1 MAYFVFSEETKMSLL
16 EKLEKTN
23 PKRNVVF
30 TAVETLTD
38 PTEMK
43 QFYSEY
49 VAHLKE
55 NGDSE
60 EVRQDPESVANSN
73 IGYIVR
79 YYNRETADRWMN
91 TIPSVSHPIFGKDI
105 FSVTPEQAF
114 NAGKLA
120 STEGTEKA
128 KDYIQESR
136 K

>member
-1 MAYFVFSEETKMSLL
+1 MSLL
-16 EKLEKTN
+16 KKLEKTN

-43 QFYSEY
+43 QFYNEY
-49 VAHLKE
+49 VTYLRE

-60 EVRQDPESVANSN
+60 KVRQDPESVANSN
-73 IGYIVR
+73 IGYIVG
-79 YYNRETADRWMN
+79 YYDSETAERWMSN
-91 TIPSVSHPIFGKDI
+91 IPPVSHPIFGKNI

-114 NAGKLA
+114 NAGKIA

-128 KDYIQESR
+128 RDYIQKSKE
-136 K
+136 